1 MIEVRNQLTVQECLI
16 LMGEVEVIFLNHKSY
31 IGGTHFDKVEIAY
44 PALVL
49 CKHFTNL
56 CVEQKHHLVE
66 TKLADLEQIIVHDE
80 DIQITVS
87 KTFESIGYPIELL
100 VNIKNHIG
108 DLKAKWFEDCYSS
121 RSDEQISGILS
132 MFESL
137 HDWIIAKF

>member
-1 MIEVRNQLTVQECLI
+1 MKEVKNQLTVQECLI

-31 IGGTHFDKVEIAY
+31 IGGTRFDKVEIAY

-56 CVEQKHHLVE
+56 CVEQGHRLVE
-66 TKLADLEQIIVHDE
+66 TKLANLGQIIAHDE

-100 VNIKNHIG
+100 VDIKNHMG
-108 DLKAKWFEDCYSS
+108 DLKDKWFEDCYS
-121 RSDEQISGILS
+121 
-132 MFESL
+132 
-137 HDWIIAKF
+137 